1 VLALAGRDDSAALVA
16 ATVSDPPHI
25 FVESSWTGDVP
36 VLEVEDAIRE
46 TSRWR
51 EVLRIAMDPARWSRT
66 LQVLQDLPVIE
77 YPLSAS
83 RMIPASA
90 RFKEAVENEQL
101 THSDDEALRT
111 AVLNT
116 RVKVD
121 DRGARIIKDQ
131 LLAVAAVVAHDLA
144 CDLKAQ
150 AFKVW

>member
-1 VLALAGRDDSAALVA
+1 MPVDIERHL
-16 ATVSDPPHI
+16 DPPHV

-36 VLEVEDAIRE
+36 ILELEDAIRDAC
-46 TSRWR
+46 RR
-51 EVLRIAMDPARWSRT
+51 YAVLRVAMDPARWSRT

-101 THSDDEALRT
+101 THSGDEAFARSIGDTRT
-111 AVLNT
+111 
-116 RVKVD
+116 KVD
-121 DRGARIIKDQ
+121 DRGSRITKDRP
-131 LLAVAAVVAHDLA
+131 LAVAAVVAHDLA
-144 CDLKAQ
+144 CDLRAQ